1 MTEVKVIEV
10 AQEIWWETTYE
21 GIVEINRM
29 QIDYRFNENPNGST
43 LYIYE
48 EGGWTVDPSDK
59 MAESY
64 DILYDWLA
72 EPEEE

>member
-48 EGGWTVDPSDK
+48 EGGWTV
-59 MAESY
+59 
-64 DILYDWLA
+64 
-72 EPEEE
+72 